1 MSTPVLIIPDDGLQF
16 PNHIMHDTTGGPLTT
31 AAMAEREFSSTITGS
46 NGSQTLFT
54 ARPIAQYRSNVN
66 CHHVIWTVNI
76 HGCPVSTD
84 CPAQTHSM
92 LLLQSVA
99 GAYQYIYDLPSVLI
113 NSDTAQVAT
122 LWADHR
128 DTAYC
133 ITNAVCSVAGSFQ
146 YNNPIGSWPYAATI
160 FDGAITMNND
170 VNAAGEEIIYSIWVP
185 NSKRLITGDDSLHI
199 EDDSSTIV
207 HFRATTRDHTDDT
220 DNTDDTDTTDTS
232 DVDVN
237 ELQSQLEMVTGQR
250 DSVAAMLE
258 NCREV
263 VIRYTRD
270 NGGCDEGKVGFLT
283 ATGLWPDHDESEIG
297 ELVGIETQREYTIDL
312 MLSCTV
318 SVTRE
323 MRPSDADEL
332 SAYDVTDIIDVDDV
346 VRDNLRY
353 IDFEVSDIEVSES

>member
-16 PNHIMHDTTGGPLTT
+16 PDHIVHDTTGGPLTT
-31 AAMAEREFSSTITGS
+31 AAMEERTFSSTITGS
-46 NGSQTLFT
+46 NGSQTMFT
-54 ARPIAQYRSNVN
+54 ARPIAQYGTSVN
-66 CHHVIWTVNI
+66 SHHVIWTVNI

-113 NSDTAQVAT
+113 NSDTVRVAT
-122 LWADHR
+122 LWADSR

-146 YNNPIGSWPYAATI
+146 YNNPTGSWPYAATI
-160 FDGAITMNND
+160 FDGAITMSND
-170 VNAAGEEIIYSIWVP
+170 VNAAGEQIIYSIRVP

-207 HFRATTRDHTDDT
+207 HFRATTPHTDD
-220 DNTDDTDTTDTS
+220 TDDTDTTDTS

-237 ELQSQLEMVTGQR
+237 ELQSQLETVTGQR

-258 NCREV
+258 HCRET

-297 ELVGIETQREYTIDL
+297 ELVGIDVQREYTIDL

-323 MRPSDADEL
+323 MLPSAADEL
-332 SAYDVTDIIDVDDV
+332 SAYDVTDFVDVTEV